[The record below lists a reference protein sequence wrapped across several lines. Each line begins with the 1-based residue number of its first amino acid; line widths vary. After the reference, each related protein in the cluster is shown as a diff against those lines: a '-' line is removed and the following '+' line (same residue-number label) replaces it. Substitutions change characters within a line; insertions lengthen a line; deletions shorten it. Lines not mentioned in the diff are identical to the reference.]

1 MPYRQASPPAP
12 LPDDAHEIER
22 FRRHLRGGI
31 WGRVFVAVA
40 GLAITCG
47 SVAIVKNPP
56 AALQPHPSCSY
67 TKHTLPTG
75 EEFVERRCGD
85 DVTQHYLHD
94 PREHEL

>member
-12 LPDDAHEIER
+12 LPDDAHELER
-22 FRRHLRGGI
+22 FRRHLRGSI
-31 WGRVFVAVA
+31 WGHVFVALA

-47 SVAIVKNPP
+47 SVVIVKNPP
-56 AALQPHPSCSY
+56 AALRARPACSY
-67 TKHTLPTG
+67 AKHTLPTG
-75 EEFVERRCGD
+75 EAFVERRCGD